1 MYSLNKRLL
10 IKPEML
16 QYIKESTNK
25 FISIKMKPDIKKLDI
40 IKKISDVKHID
51 NPNSVYLL
59 SVVSIISLLI
69 GYRLKQS

>member
-1 MYSLNKRLL
+1 MHSLNKRLL

-40 IKKISDVKHID
+40 IKKISDIKHID

-59 SVVSIISLLI
+59 SVVSIISFLI
-69 GYRLKQS
+69 GYRLK